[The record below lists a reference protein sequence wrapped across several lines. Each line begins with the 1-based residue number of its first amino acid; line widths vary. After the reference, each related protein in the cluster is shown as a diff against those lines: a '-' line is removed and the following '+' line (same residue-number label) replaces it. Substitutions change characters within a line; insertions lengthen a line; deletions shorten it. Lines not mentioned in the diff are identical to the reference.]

1 MTLVSDVFLKPRE
14 ENEIDLISEITSILQ
29 SLNHINPSGW
39 LAGNEIQEALG
50 KNSKFQR
57 FLINRYWRIRLGMCQ
72 ESTTRERYCLIDT
85 GEDTEYLQIFRD
97 AVAPTI
103 VRLGLV

>member
-14 ENEIDLISEITSILQ
+14 ENEIDLISAITNILQ
-29 SLNHINPSGW
+29 SLNHTNPSGW
-39 LAGNEIQEALG
+39 LSGSEIQEALG

>member
-29 SLNHINPSGW
+29 SLSHVNPSGW
-39 LAGNEIQEALG
+39 LNGSEIQEAVG

-85 GEDTEYLQIFRD
+85 GEDAEYLQIFRD